1 MVPGLDA
8 AGEERAAQ
16 SVFTRRAWG
25 LAGRVRASGSASL
38 ATNNINSVGASHLA
52 TFLVKANKLEV
63 LLYGWAQL
71 RLRLRPTVIDQRD
84 GWAGRPPSVVRRLY
98 DNKLNDEG
106 LKVLCDAFLKNGKNL
121 KQFQ

>member
-1 MVPGLDA
+1 M
-8 AGEERAAQ
+8 
-16 SVFTRRAWG
+16 
-25 LAGRVRASGSASL
+25 RASGSASL
-38 ATNNINSVGASHLA
+38 ATNNITSVGAAHLA